1 MKNNNRKMKNK
12 TKFIIKEKKGADK
25 YLSFYWFF
33 ILMLIALG
41 VFIMAYNY
49 YGSPYDVRKVES
61 ELFANKL
68 ADCISNQGKINPDF
82 FVEKNLNPLLSDSF
96 IEKCTLNFNVEN
108 EYPDNTIPQYF
119 FEVEFYKLENLSK
132 SALVLSGGNLNF
144 KADCLINPEDNKKY
158 SKLAKCTE
166 RRFYALDDS
175 SNQYLIKIVSAIG
188 KNEKN
193 IKI

>member
-1 MKNNNRKMKNK
+1 MTNK
-12 TKFIIKEKKGADK
+12 FRFIIKEKRGADK

-49 YGSPYDVRKVES
+49 YGSPYDVRKVEAD
-61 ELFANKL
+61 LLANKM
-68 ADCISNQGKINPDF
+68 ANCISNQGKINLAF
-82 FVEKNLNPLLSDSF
+82 FVDKNLNSAMQDNIL
-96 IEKCTLNFNVEN
+96 EECKLNLAVEN
-108 EYPDNTIPQYF
+108 SYADNSLPQYF
-119 FEVEFYKLENLSK
+119 FEVEFYKIDNLSK
-132 SALVLSGGNLNF
+132 SALTLSGGNLNF

-166 RRFYALDDS
+166 RRFYAVDNS
-175 SNQYLIKIVSAIG
+175 SNQYLIKILSAVK

-193 IKI
+193 IKM